1 MAPRFRTDGPA
12 AWPHVPPPG
21 DAALGHFKE
30 WWHFN
35 LIGDRGGLDALIN
48 FSFGGDLYRPG
59 TGEANLIILAHL
71 PETGW
76 IGGIES
82 FDGLAARLEL
92 ESVGIAIGQ
101 SSIRCEADRY
111 RLHLRHAEGS
121 PAVDLVFEPRAEPL
135 TVWKN
140 TPLGEGHINW
150 MLAPSMVVS
159 GKFHIGERTIEITGA
174 RGYHDH
180 NWGVWR
186 WGDFGW
192 VWGFCSADADTK
204 ADGSADSLVFNASLD
219 RAGSRAFE
227 QSLLVW
233 REERLV
239 KLFLR
244 ENIRSN
250 SRGMFAGPVRRIPG
264 AMSLIDHS
272 RVTSVPRTIE
282 MSARDGLDW
291 IEARY
296 EPDTAIQIAVPRE
309 TAFGLVE
316 LNETL
321 GSLVA
326 KGEVGGRAI
335 RISRR
340 ACFEFVG

>member
-1 MAPRFRTDGPA
+1 
-12 AWPHVPPPG
+12 
-21 DAALGHFKE
+21 LGLFKE

-35 LIGDRGGLDALIN
+35 LIDDGSGLDALIN
-48 FSFGGDLYRPG
+48 FSFGGDLYQPG
-59 TGEANLIILAHL
+59 AGEANLIILGHL

-76 IGGIES
+76 IGGIDT
-82 FDGLAARLEL
+82 FDGLAARLDL

-111 RLHLRHAEGS
+111 RLHLHRAEGS
-121 PAVDLVFEPRAEPL
+121 LAADLVFEPRAEPL

-140 TPLGEGHINW
+140 TPLGGGHINW
-150 MLAPSMVVS
+150 MVAPYMDVS
-159 GKFHIGERTIEITGA
+159 GRFRIGERVIEVADA

-180 NWGVWR
+180 NWGAWR

-192 VWGFCSADADTK
+192 VWGFCSAGAGTK
-204 ADGSADSLVFNASLD
+204 EQGSADSIVFNSSLD

-233 REERLV
+233 RGERLI

-250 SRGMFAGPVRRIPG
+250 SRGMFAGPVRRTPG
-264 AMSLIDHS
+264 AMNLIDHS
-272 RVTSVPRTIE
+272 RVTSVPRMIE
-282 MSARDGLDW
+282 MSARDGPDW

-326 KGEVGGRAI
+326 EGEVGGRTI